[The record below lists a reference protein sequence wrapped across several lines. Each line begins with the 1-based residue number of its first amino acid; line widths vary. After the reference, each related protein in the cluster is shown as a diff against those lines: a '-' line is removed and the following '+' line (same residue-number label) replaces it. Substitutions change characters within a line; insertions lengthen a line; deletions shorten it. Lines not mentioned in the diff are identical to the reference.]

1 MLNILMKIMNRREL
15 YWKTFRRIKQRMI
28 DLNKHNKNL
37 HILKHSTD
45 EAHSHVWDKGFKIL
59 ENNYRSL

>member
-15 YWKTFRRIKQRMI
+15 YWKTFCRIKQRMI
-28 DLNKHNKNL
+28 DLNKHNKNS

-45 EAHSHVWDKGFKIL
+45 EPHSHVWDKDFKIL